1 MASLLNWKTA
11 LLLCA
16 LANIKN
22 WHFMWHIRFL
32 RALIRRLTD
41 PAPTKHLNPR
51 YLFLPAISSTRSPL
65 LECDYNMHKS
75 NSTYFTDMD
84 ISRGNL
90 SLILFRKLFNPF
102 PGPGQ
107 FMMILGAAQCVWRKE
122 ILPYQ
127 PYELWTRVLSWDEKW
142 IYLVSHFVKPGFFQP
157 TEYLMQ
163 SNPRVSRKSSKKEVP
178 RDRQKAVYASS
189 VARYVF
195 KNQKRTVPPE
205 QVLRDC
211 GLLPED
217 EEALKEVERLRL
229 RCLDAAQLKCG
240 WDTVHDLFEP
250 GDAALGRFTDLLWR

>member
-1 MASLLNWKTA
+1 MGAVFSTMTGCVELMASLLNWKTA
-11 LLLCA
+11 FL
-16 LANIKN
+16 
-22 WHFMWHIRFL
+22 IRFL

-41 PAPTKHLNPR
+41 SAPTENLSPR
-51 YLFLPAISSTRSPL
+51 CLFLPAISSTRSPL

-75 NSTYFTDMD
+75 NSTYFTDLD
-84 ISRGNL
+84 ISRGNF
-90 SLILFRKLFNPF
+90 SLILFRKPFNPF
-102 PGPGQ
+102 PGPDH
-107 FMMILGAAQCVWRKE
+107 FIMILGAAQCVWRKE

-142 IYLVSHFVKPGFFQP
+142 IYLVSHFVKPGLFKP

-163 SNPRVSRKSSKKEVP
+163 SNPRVSGKNVKKEGP
-178 RDRQKAVYASS
+178 KDRQKAVYASS

-205 QVLRDC
+205 QVLREC

-229 RCLDAAQLKCG
+229 KWLDTAQLKCG